1 MINNSGIK
9 SIESKF
15 KNFKISSITKPN
27 EKFKNVDSRINLLTN
42 NENSSPNEFANI
54 MKNTNLLNKKEK
66 LKVVNNPLSGGKN
79 SENNTEKKIYKIS
92 SLTHFNNKGDKKATT
107 IQKKIKADLEKV
119 KISHKSYGVIESYA
133 AITTEGIY
141 R

>member
-15 KNFKISSITKPN
+15 KNFKISAITKPS

-42 NENSSPNEFANI
+42 NENSSPNELANI
-54 MKNTNLLNKKEK
+54 LKNTSLLNKKDK
-66 LKVVNNPLSGGKN
+66 FKIVNNPLSGGKN
-79 SENNTEKKIYKIS
+79 PENYTEKKIYKIS
-92 SLTHFNNKGDKKATT
+92 SLTHFGNRGEKKSSM
-107 IQKKIKADLEKV
+107 INKKIKADLERV
-119 KISHKSYGVIESYA
+119 KISHKSYGVIEAYS